1 MRANMQY
8 NETLIKLAKTFLANE
23 NVEVY
28 FDEARTEFSIC
39 VDVHNNRIWTDGNRG
54 LWSTVAKG
62 VKVRHANFLVTYDE
76 EEDYWSGGLAG
87 TVHYDGSGEDG
98 TWYDGS
104 DVEQN
109 VLINKVKDMR
119 ESDGMIYTDTAFL
132 DNLKKYMV
140 ESCDYDMRLEEY
152 LDFDYSEQGMQDD
165 EYVNL
170 DVELDGTFWLYVIDE
185 MQKEGIVHRRI
196 GEEDIVTEAVA

>member
-1 MRANMQY
+1 MQY
-8 NETLIKLAKTFLANE
+8 NKTLVKLAKTFLANE

-39 VDVHNNRIWTDGNRG
+39 VDVNNNRIWTDGNRG

-62 VKVRHANFLVTYDE
+62 VKVRHANFLVSYD
-76 EEDYWSGGLAG
+76 DDDNTWSGGLAG

-98 TWYDGS
+98 TWFDGG
-104 DVEQN
+104 DVETA
-109 VLINKVKDMR
+109 LINKTKDK

-132 DNLKKYMV
+132 NNLFKYMV
-140 ESCDYDMRLEEY
+140 KHCDFDMDLQEY

-170 DVELDGTFWLYVIDE
+170 DVDLDGTFWLYVIDE
-185 MQKEGIVHRRI
+185 MKKEGIAHRMI
-196 GEEDIVTEAVA
+196 GEDDLIVEVVK

>member
-8 NETLIKLAKTFLANE
+8 NTTLIKLAKTFLANK

-28 FDEARTEFSIC
+28 FDDARNEFSIS

-62 VKVRHANFLVTYDE
+62 VKVRHANFLVTKDDDDE
-76 EEDYWSGGLAG
+76 DSYWSGGLAG

-98 TWYDGS
+98 TWYDGG
-104 DVEQN
+104 DEETA
-109 VLINKVKDMR
+109 LINKVKDK

-132 DNLKKYMV
+132 VNLQKYMV
-140 ESCDYDMRLEEY
+140 EHCDFDEQLNEY
-152 LDFDYSEQGMQDD
+152 LDFDYSEQGMQED

-170 DVELDGTFWLYVIDE
+170 DVEMDGDFWLYVIDE
-185 MQKEGIVHRRI
+185 MKRDGIAHRQI
-196 GEEDIVTEAVA
+196 GEEDIIITAVA

>member
-1 MRANMQY
+1 MQY
-8 NETLIKLAKTFLANE
+8 NKTLVKLAKTFLANE

-76 EEDYWSGGLAG
+76 EDDYWSGGLAG

-185 MQKEGIVHRRI
+185 MQKEGIAHRRI

>member
-8 NETLIKLAKTFLANE
+8 NKTLVKLAKTFLANE

-39 VDVHNNRIWTDGNRG
+39 VEVNNNRIWTDGNRG

-62 VKVRHANFLVTYDE
+62 VKVRHANFLVSYD
-76 EEDYWSGGLAG
+76 DGDNTWSGGLAG

-98 TWYDGS
+98 TWFDGG
-104 DVEQN
+104 DVETA
-109 VLINKVKDMR
+109 LINKTKDK

-132 DNLKKYMV
+132 NNLFKYMV
-140 ESCDYDMRLEEY
+140 KHCDFDMDLQEY

-170 DVELDGTFWLYVIDE
+170 DVDLDGTFWLYVIDE
-185 MQKEGIVHRRI
+185 MKKEGIAHRMI
-196 GEEDIVTEAVA
+196 GEDDLIVEVVK

>member
-1 MRANMQY
+1 MQY
-8 NETLIKLAKTFLANE
+8 NTTLIKLAKTFLANK

-28 FDEARTEFSIC
+28 TNDERTEFSIC

-62 VKVRHANFLVTYDE
+62 VKVRHANFLVSKYDE
-76 EEDYWSGGLAG
+76 EWNGGLAG

-98 TWYDGS
+98 TWYDGG
-104 DVEQN
+104 DEETA
-109 VLINKVKDMR
+109 LINKVKDK

-132 DNLKKYMV
+132 ANLQKYMV
-140 ESCDYDMRLEEY
+140 EHCDFDMQLCEY

-170 DVELDGTFWLYVIDE
+170 DVEMDADFWLYVIDE
-185 MQKEGIVHRRI
+185 MKADGIAHRQL
-196 GEEDIVTEAVA
+196 GEEDIVITAVA

>member
-8 NETLIKLAKTFLANE
+8 NKTLVKLAKTFLANE

-39 VDVHNNRIWTDGNRG
+39 VEVNNNRIWTDGNRG

-62 VKVRHANFLVTYDE
+62 VKVRHANFLVSYD
-76 EEDYWSGGLAG
+76 DGDNTWSGGLAG

-98 TWYDGS
+98 TWFDGG
-104 DVEQN
+104 DVETA
-109 VLINKVKDMR
+109 LINKTKDK

-132 DNLKKYMV
+132 DNLFKYMV
-140 ESCDYDMRLEEY
+140 KHCDFDMDLQEY

-170 DVELDGTFWLYVIDE
+170 DVDLDGTFWLYVIDE
-185 MQKEGIVHRRI
+185 MKKEGIAHRMI
-196 GEEDIVTEAVA
+196 GEDDLIVEVVK

>member
-8 NETLIKLAKTFLANE
+8 NTTLIKLAKTFLANK

-28 FDEARTEFSIC
+28 FDDARTEFSIS

-62 VKVRHANFLVTYDE
+62 VKVRHANFLVTKHDDDE
-76 EEDYWSGGLAG
+76 EWSGGLAG

-98 TWYDGS
+98 TWYDGG
-104 DVEQN
+104 DEETA
-109 VLINKVKDMR
+109 LINKVKDK

-132 DNLKKYMV
+132 ANLQKYMV
-140 ESCDYDMRLEEY
+140 ESCDFDMQLCEY

-170 DVELDGTFWLYVIDE
+170 DVECDGTFWLYVIDE
-185 MQKEGIVHRRI
+185 MEKEGIAHRKL
-196 GEEDIVTEAVA
+196 GEEDIVITAVA

>member
-1 MRANMQY
+1 MQY
-8 NETLIKLAKTFLANE
+8 NKTLVKLAKTFLANE

-39 VDVHNNRIWTDGNRG
+39 VDVNNNRIWTDGNRG

-62 VKVRHANFLVTYDE
+62 VKVRHANFLVSYD
-76 EEDYWSGGLAG
+76 DGDNTWSGGLAG

-98 TWYDGS
+98 TWFDGG
-104 DVEQN
+104 DVETA
-109 VLINKVKDMR
+109 LINKTKDK

-132 DNLKKYMV
+132 DNLFKYMV
-140 ESCDYDMRLEEY
+140 KHCDFDMDLQEY

-170 DVELDGTFWLYVIDE
+170 DVDLDGTFWLYVIDE
-185 MQKEGIVHRRI
+185 MKKEGIAHRMI
-196 GEEDIVTEAVA
+196 GEDDLIVEVVK

>member
-1 MRANMQY
+1 MQY

-76 EEDYWSGGLAG
+76 EDDYWSGGLAG

-185 MQKEGIVHRRI
+185 MQKEGIAHRRI

>member
-1 MRANMQY
+1 MQY
-8 NETLIKLAKTFLANE
+8 NKTLVKLAKRFLANE

-28 FDEARTEFSIC
+28 FDEARTEFSIS

-76 EEDYWSGGLAG
+76 EDNYWSGGLAG
-87 TVHYDGSGEDG
+87 SIHYDGSGEDG
-98 TWYDGS
+98 TWYDGA

-132 DNLKKYMV
+132 ANLKKYMV
-140 ESCDYDMRLEEY
+140 ESCDYNMLLEDY

-170 DVELDGTFWLYVIDE
+170 DVDCDGTFWLYVIDE
-185 MQKEGIVHRRI
+185 MKAEGIAHRQI
-196 GEEDIVTEAVA
+196 GEEDLIVEAVA

>member
-8 NETLIKLAKTFLANE
+8 NKTLVKLAKTFLANE

-39 VDVHNNRIWTDGNRG
+39 VEVNNNRIWTDGERG

-62 VKVRHANFLVTYDE
+62 VKVRHANFLVSYD
-76 EEDYWSGGLAG
+76 DGDNTWSGGLAG

-98 TWYDGS
+98 TWFDGG
-104 DVEQN
+104 DVETA
-109 VLINKVKDMR
+109 LINKTKDK

-132 DNLKKYMV
+132 DNLFKYMV
-140 ESCDYDMRLEEY
+140 KHCDFDMDLQEY

-170 DVELDGTFWLYVIDE
+170 DVDLDGTFWLYVIDE
-185 MQKEGIVHRRI
+185 MKKEGIAHRQI
-196 GEEDIVTEAVA
+196 GEDDLIVEVVK

>member
-1 MRANMQY
+1 MQY
-8 NETLIKLAKTFLANE
+8 NKTLVKLAKTFLANE
-23 NVEVY
+23 NVECY

-39 VDVHNNRIWTDGNRG
+39 VDVNNNRIWTDGERG
-54 LWSTVAKG
+54 LWNSTAKG

-76 EEDYWSGGLAG
+76 EDNYWSGGLAG

-98 TWYDGS
+98 TWYDGA
-104 DVEQN
+104 DVEQD

-132 DNLKKYMV
+132 VNLQKYMV
-140 ESCDYDMRLEEY
+140 EHCNFDEQLWEY

-170 DVELDGTFWLYVIDE
+170 DVECDGTFWLYVIDE
-185 MQKEGIVHRRI
+185 MKKEGIEHRLLS
-196 GEEDIVTEAVA
+196 EEDIVITAVE

>member
-8 NETLIKLAKTFLANE
+8 NTTLIKLAKTFLANK

-28 FDEARTEFSIC
+28 FDDARNEFSIS

-62 VKVRHANFLVTYDE
+62 VKVRHANFLVTKFDDDE
-76 EEDYWSGGLAG
+76 EWSGGLAG

-98 TWYDGS
+98 TWYDGG
-104 DVEQN
+104 DEETA
-109 VLINKVKDMR
+109 LINKVKDKQ
-119 ESDGMIYTDTAFL
+119 SDGMIYTDTAFL
-132 DNLKKYMV
+132 VNLQKYMV
-140 ESCDYDMRLEEY
+140 EHCDFDEQLNEY

-170 DVELDGTFWLYVIDE
+170 DVEMDADFWLYVIDE
-185 MQKEGIVHRRI
+185 MKRDGIAHRQI
-196 GEEDIVTEAVA
+196 GEEDIIITAVA

>member
-1 MRANMQY
+1 MQY
-8 NETLIKLAKTFLANE
+8 NKTLVKLAKTFLANE

-39 VDVHNNRIWTDGNRG
+39 VDVNNNRIWTDGNRG

-62 VKVRHANFLVTYDE
+62 VKVRHANFLVSYD
-76 EEDYWSGGLAG
+76 DGDNTWSGGLAG

-98 TWYDGS
+98 TWFDGG
-104 DVEQN
+104 DVETA
-109 VLINKVKDMR
+109 LINKTKDK

-132 DNLKKYMV
+132 NNLFKYMV
-140 ESCDYDMRLEEY
+140 KHCDFDMDLQEY

-170 DVELDGTFWLYVIDE
+170 DVDLDGTFWLYVIDE
-185 MQKEGIVHRRI
+185 MKKEGIAHRMI
-196 GEEDIVTEAVA
+196 GEDDLIVEVVE

>member
-1 MRANMQY
+1 MQY
-8 NETLIKLAKTFLANE
+8 NTTHVQLAKTFLANK

-28 FDEARTEFSIC
+28 FDDERTEFSIS

-62 VKVRHANFLVTYDE
+62 VKVRHANFLVTRHDDE
-76 EEDYWSGGLAG
+76 EWCGGLAG

-98 TWYDGS
+98 TWFDGG
-104 DVEQN
+104 DVETA
-109 VLINKVKDMR
+109 LINKVKDK

-132 DNLKKYMV
+132 ANLQKYMV
-140 ESCDYDMRLEEY
+140 EHCDFDEQLNEY

-170 DVELDGTFWLYVIDE
+170 DVECDADFWLHVVDE
-185 MQKEGIVHRRI
+185 MKAEGVAYRQI
-196 GEEDIVTEAVA
+196 GEEDLVVEAVA

>member
-1 MRANMQY
+1 MQY
-8 NETLIKLAKTFLANE
+8 NTTLIEKAKTFLANE

-28 FDEARTEFSIC
+28 FDDERTEFSIC
-39 VDVHNNRIWTDGNRG
+39 VDVHNNRIWTDGTRG
-54 LWSTVAKG
+54 LWNTVAKG
-62 VKVRHANFLVTYDE
+62 VKVRHANFLVTHDE
-76 EEDYWSGGLAG
+76 DDNTWSGGLAG

-98 TWYDGS
+98 TWYDGA

-132 DNLKKYMV
+132 NNLKKYMV
-140 ESCDYDMRLEEY
+140 ESCDFDLQLVEY

-170 DVELDGTFWLYVIDE
+170 DVECDGTFWLCVIDE
-185 MQKEGIVHRRI
+185 MKKAGIAHRQI
-196 GEEDIVTEAVA
+196 AEEAL

>member
-1 MRANMQY
+1 MQY

-76 EEDYWSGGLAG
+76 EDDYWSGGLAG

-104 DVEQN
+104 DGEQN

-185 MQKEGIVHRRI
+185 MQKEGIAHRRI

>member
-1 MRANMQY
+1 MQY
-8 NETLIKLAKTFLANE
+8 NETLVKLAKTFLANE

-76 EEDYWSGGLAG
+76 EDDYWSGGLAG

-185 MQKEGIVHRRI
+185 MQKEGIAHRRI

>member
-1 MRANMQY
+1 MQY
-8 NETLIKLAKTFLANE
+8 NETLVKLAKTFLANE

-39 VDVHNNRIWTDGNRG
+39 VDVNNNRIWTDGNRG

-62 VKVRHANFLVTYDE
+62 VKVRHANFLVSYD
-76 EEDYWSGGLAG
+76 DGDNTWSGGLAG

-98 TWYDGS
+98 TWFDGG
-104 DVEQN
+104 DVETA
-109 VLINKVKDMR
+109 LINKTKDK

-132 DNLKKYMV
+132 NNLFKYMV
-140 ESCDYDMRLEEY
+140 KHCDFDMDLQEY

-170 DVELDGTFWLYVIDE
+170 DVDLDGTFWLYVIDE
-185 MQKEGIVHRRI
+185 MKKEGIAHRMI
-196 GEEDIVTEAVA
+196 GEDDLIVEVVK

>member
-1 MRANMQY
+1 MQY
-8 NETLIKLAKTFLANE
+8 NETLVKLAKTFLANE

-76 EEDYWSGGLAG
+76 EDDYWSGGLAG

-170 DVELDGTFWLYVIDE
+170 DVELDGTFWLCVIDE
-185 MQKEGIVHRRI
+185 MQKEGIAHRRI

>member
-8 NETLIKLAKTFLANE
+8 NKTLVKLAKTFLANE

-39 VDVHNNRIWTDGNRG
+39 VEVNNNRIWTDGNRG

-62 VKVRHANFLVTYDE
+62 VKVRHANFLVSYD
-76 EEDYWSGGLAG
+76 DGDNTWSGGLAG

-98 TWYDGS
+98 TWFDGG
-104 DVEQN
+104 DVETA
-109 VLINKVKDMR
+109 LINKTKDK

-132 DNLKKYMV
+132 DNLFKYMV
-140 ESCDYDMRLEEY
+140 EHCDFDMDLQEY

-170 DVELDGTFWLYVIDE
+170 DVDLDGTFWLYVIDE
-185 MQKEGIVHRRI
+185 MKKEGIAHRMI
-196 GEEDIVTEAVA
+196 GEDDLIVEVVK

>member
-76 EEDYWSGGLAG
+76 EDDYWSGGLAG

-185 MQKEGIVHRRI
+185 MQKEGIAHRRI

>member
-1 MRANMQY
+1 MQY

-23 NVEVY
+23 NVDVY
-28 FDEARTEFSIC
+28 FDEARTEYSIC
-39 VDVHNNRIWTDGNRG
+39 VDVHNNRKWTDGNRG

-76 EEDYWSGGLAG
+76 EDDYWSGGLAG

-185 MQKEGIVHRRI
+185 MQKEGIAHRRI

>member
-8 NETLIKLAKTFLANE
+8 NTTLIKLAKTFLANK

-28 FDEARTEFSIC
+28 FDDARNEFSIS

-62 VKVRHANFLVTYDE
+62 VKVRHANFLVTKFDDDE
-76 EEDYWSGGLAG
+76 EWSGGLAG

-98 TWYDGS
+98 TWYDGG
-104 DVEQN
+104 DEETA
-109 VLINKVKDMR
+109 LINKVKAK

-132 DNLKKYMV
+132 VNLQKYMV
-140 ESCDYDMRLEEY
+140 EHCDFDEQLNEY

-170 DVELDGTFWLYVIDE
+170 DVEMDADFWLYVIDE
-185 MQKEGIVHRRI
+185 MKRDGIAHRQI
-196 GEEDIVTEAVA
+196 GEEDIIITAVA

>member
-1 MRANMQY
+1 MQY
-8 NETLIKLAKTFLANE
+8 NTTLIKLAKTFLANK

-28 FDEARTEFSIC
+28 FDDARNEFSIS

-62 VKVRHANFLVTYDE
+62 VKVRHANFLVTKDDDDE
-76 EEDYWSGGLAG
+76 DSYWSGGLAG

-98 TWYDGS
+98 TWYDGG
-104 DVEQN
+104 DEETA
-109 VLINKVKDMR
+109 LINKVKDK

-132 DNLKKYMV
+132 VNLQKYMV
-140 ESCDYDMRLEEY
+140 EHCDFDEQLNEY
-152 LDFDYSEQGMQDD
+152 LDFDYSEQGMQED

-170 DVELDGTFWLYVIDE
+170 DVEMDGDFWLYVIDE
-185 MQKEGIVHRRI
+185 MKRDGIAHRQI
-196 GEEDIVTEAVA
+196 GEEDIIITAVA

>member
-1 MRANMQY
+1 MQY
-8 NETLIKLAKTFLANE
+8 SKTLVKLAKTFLANE

-39 VDVHNNRIWTDGNRG
+39 VDVNNNRIWTDGNRG

-62 VKVRHANFLVTYDE
+62 VKVRHANFLVSYD
-76 EEDYWSGGLAG
+76 DGDNTWSGGLAG

-98 TWYDGS
+98 TWFDGG
-104 DVEQN
+104 DVETA
-109 VLINKVKDMR
+109 LINKTKDK

-132 DNLKKYMV
+132 NNLFKYMV
-140 ESCDYDMRLEEY
+140 KHCDFDMDLQEY

-170 DVELDGTFWLYVIDE
+170 DVDLDGTFWLYVIDE
-185 MQKEGIVHRRI
+185 MKKEGIAHRMI
-196 GEEDIVTEAVA
+196 GEDDLIVEVVK

>member
-1 MRANMQY
+1 MQY
-8 NETLIKLAKTFLANE
+8 NETLVKLAKTFLANE

-76 EEDYWSGGLAG
+76 EDDYWSGGLAG

-185 MQKEGIVHRRI
+185 MQKEGIAHRRI
-196 GEEDIVTEAVA
+196 GEEDIVTQAVA